1 MTMRWMSLMALLLSG
16 CAARGTYHLVQ
27 AQAAVDLAR
36 QDEADEFAVYAWTMA
51 DAYLKK
57 AREEYFHADYEAAE
71 LYSAKAE
78 EWANR
83 ARDVVRMSD
92 DPMNSA
98 PDALPELR
106 DAPAPEANPLFDN
119 SDDDV
124 QFDLEE
130 DE

>member
-1 MTMRWMSLMALLLSG
+1 MTMRWMSWMVLLLSG

-36 QDEADEFAVYAWTMA
+36 ADEAEDLAVYAWTMA
-51 DAYLKK
+51 DSYLKK

-71 LYSAKAE
+71 RYAALAE
-78 EWANR
+78 EWAHR
-83 ARDVVRMSD
+83 ARDVVRAID

-106 DAPAPEANPLFDN
+106 DAPAPEASSIFDN
-119 SDDDV
+119 NEDDV
-124 QFDLEE
+124 QFDMG